1 MQNYTKK
8 MIDARTYLFI
18 LRGFH
23 TFVKSDD
30 GLKFVAKAAGDWI
43 YAFRFRTACN
53 VSGSL
58 WENEYCESSNCR
70 FKDEL
75 LNGEIFYNLRKSHV
89 LIKEWRKLQTKHPKQ
104 RLGLLST
111 KL

>member
-1 MQNYTKK
+1 
-8 MIDARTYLFI
+8 MIDANMDLFS

-23 TFVKSDD
+23 TFVKSGD
-30 GLKFVAKAAGDWI
+30 GLKLFAKAAGDWI

-53 VSGSL
+53 GSGSL

-89 LIKEWRKLQTKHPKQ
+89 LIKEWRKLHWNQWKK

-111 KL
+111 EP